1 MQSPSNSFSPDR
13 WELVIEDEVIDL
25 PCVPILHHP
34 VPLADSTRSILTQQT
49 EEIKE
54 LNLQIEDLTAEIS
67 KLTQGRWRRFV
78 LRLQVRRH
86 GAYLMQLARRWRKK
100 K

>member
-1 MQSPSNSFSPDR
+1 MQSPSNSSSPDR

-25 PCVPILHHP
+25 PCAPSSHQIPAAIATQIVNVL
-34 VPLADSTRSILTQQT
+34 PLTLPET
-49 EEIKE
+49 
-54 LNLQIEDLTAEIS
+54 
-67 KLTQGRWRRFV
+67 RWRRLV

-86 GAYLMQLARRWRKK
+86 GAYLMLLAKGWRKK